1 MRVATLLSPP
11 PPAPLASSPTY
22 VRAYRDT
29 YRDQYLPRRRHTMR
43 STMMVTNVLFLGAVA
58 ALGG

>member
-43 STMMVTNVLFLGAVA
+43 STMIVTSVVFFA
-58 ALGG
+58 AAAAFGG